1 MGGSSSQV
9 VGYKYYAG
17 LMVVIGNTIE
27 KVLNIN
33 PDNRGWIFTRP
44 EEIELLKT
52 GDTSITVNKPN
63 LFGGD
68 KGEGGWVGSIDIHT
82 GKPENL
88 RQNAYLALK
97 DSPIVS
103 AYPNLSYLV
112 YRGDSGD
119 KGFHLVSMSGML
131 KEVLYWVKRIHV
143 KNNGELQWHDSK
155 AEIGTYEWQN
165 DGNLVYVNINFNESS
180 LIQVPSGSYPDSSSG
195 IWNTNTDLSLF
206 PVIASGDV
214 GEGGECKVTKDFN
227 SSGKG
232 FASIEFIY
240 THLKNA
246 VPSFLPKGLF
256 NVNKEIYLDSPD
268 NITISYKITA
278 LFKLSVGFTLYAQ
291 VSANEDFDAT
301 IAFEGIRLFNVV
313 DKAEIKGEDG
323 SDINPVHK
331 IREILTDDTAMNKPE
346 TDVNND
352 NFILAANR
360 IWDEGLGISWAIQEK
375 SCKEAIDEL
384 LFHIEAG
391 IRVNRQ
397 TGKYE
402 IVLFRD
408 DLLDL
413 DNAMSF
419 DESNIQDLDME
430 IATTDDL
437 INALNVSYY
446 DRSNIKDS
454 SFSVYENGNIRTLDQ
469 EIAESVNFPYFMSRR
484 NAEKVANW
492 KLKQL
497 STPTW
502 KGSFTT
508 GVYNARKLNR
518 YDVIKLNWDNLGIV
532 DLPVRVMKISLGDGI
547 DNTVSIDFVEVIP
560 YSSID
565 YQPVVVDP
573 PTSTV
578 LRPQPNS
585 SIAFEML
592 YYEAVQNFGQT
603 QVDAELANNP
613 DLGYVAVASK
623 KPQNN
628 SLNALLYTDVGTG
641 YTQQSIVNYC
651 PNAQLDQA
659 IGYLDTSFAIKN
671 IDSLSSVA
679 IGSAF
684 ICGSEI
690 MAYESFDINTSIITV
705 KRGALDTIPAQH
717 PIDTVIWFYDEYP
730 NYDTTQYVDGE
741 IVNAKVLTTTPSGV
755 YDLDSATVLPVEIN
769 ARPIR
774 PYPPANVKIDDVYY
788 KETLNSNQLV
798 FTLSWVHRN
807 RLVQTGGNI
816 LGYFD
821 SGVTLESGVTYIVEL
836 FEVDEVGVE
845 TQIINVNV
853 GNVSSYDVD
862 ITGSMSKLFKIQLT
876 SIRDGYRSFQSFTH
890 VIRTFD
896 KTVKFIFDESEIY
909 TPPAPN
915 AVNFIL

>member
-1 MGGSSSQV
+1 MSDQT
-9 VGYKYYAG
+9 VGYRYFTG
-17 LMVVIGNTIE
+17 LMVVIGNRLE
-27 KVLNIN
+27 KLININ
-33 PDNRGWIFTRP
+33 PDNRGWILNKSQQLESNGT
-44 EEIELLKT
+44 I
-52 GDTSITVNKPN
+52 SINKPD

-68 KGEGGWVGSIDIHT
+68 KQEGGWVGQIDVHL
-82 GKPENL
+82 GADNQLKNE
-88 RQNAYLALK
+88 YLALH
-97 DSPIVS
+97 DSELIS
-103 AYPNLSYLV
+103 AFPNLSYLV
-112 YRGDSGD
+112 YRGYDLN
-119 KGFHLVSMSGML
+119 KGFQVVSMSGML

-165 DGNLVYVNINFNESS
+165 DGHLVYGNINFTESS
-180 LIQVPSGSYPDSSSG
+180 LIQVPSGSYPASSSG
-195 IWNTNTDLSLF
+195 IWNTNTDLSLV
-206 PVIASGDV
+206 PVIASGDI
-214 GEGGECKVTKDFN
+214 GDGGECKVTKNFN
-227 SSGKG
+227 LSGNG

-246 VPSFLPKGLF
+246 VPSFLPTGLF
-256 NVNKEIYLDSPD
+256 NVDKETYLDSPD

-278 LFKLSVGFTLYAQ
+278 LFKLSAGFTLYAQ
-291 VSANEDFDAT
+291 VTANEDFDAT
-301 IAFEGIRLFNVV
+301 IGFEGIRLFNVV

-323 SDINPVHK
+323 GDINPVHK

-352 NFILAANR
+352 NFIFAANR

-408 DLLDL
+408 DLLSIEDSL
-413 DNAMSF
+413 LFN
-419 DESNIQDLDME
+419 ESNIKNFSAE
-430 IATTDDL
+430 IANNDDL
-437 INALNVSYY
+437 INSLNVKFY
-446 DRSNIKDS
+446 DRSNIKES
-454 SFSVYENGNIRTLDQ
+454 SFSVYENGSIMSIGETKTENIDL
-469 EIAESVNFPYFMSRR
+469 NYFMSRR

-508 GVYNARKLNR
+508 GKYDARKLNR
-518 YDVIKLNWDNLGIV
+518 YDVIRISWRNLGIV
-532 DLPVRVMKISLGDGI
+532 EMPVRVMKISLGDGR
-547 DNTVSIDFVEVIP
+547 DNTASIDFVEVIP
-560 YSSID
+560 YSNFNFSPIF
-565 YQPVVVDP
+565 VDEP
-573 PTSTV
+573 NETV
-578 LRPQPNS
+578 QKALANQS
-585 SIAFEML
+585 VIFEMPF
-592 YYEAVQNFGQT
+592 YEAVQRFGQS
-603 QVDAELANNP
+603 QVEGELSINP
-613 DLGYVAVASK
+613 DLGYVLASSI

-628 SLNALLYTDVGTG
+628 SLNALLYTDSGAG
-641 YTQQSIVNYC
+641 YSQASILDYSPSC
-651 PNAQLDQA
+651 ILDQD
-659 IGYLDTSFAIKN
+659 IDFLNTSFAVTKQN
-671 IDSLSSVA
+671 ELSKVRTGSLIYCEGELLV
-679 IGSAF
+679 
-684 ICGSEI
+684 
-690 MAYESFDINTSIITV
+690 YQSFNAETRVLTV
-705 KRGALDTIPAQH
+705 KRGALDTIPKPHLKNA
-717 PIDTVIWFYDEYP
+717 VFYFYDDFSTFDPE
-730 NYDTTQYVDGE
+730 QYVESEVING
-741 IVNAKVLTTTPSGV
+741 KVLTTTPS
-755 YDLDSATVLPVEIN
+755 DVLQLNDASEMNIEIL
-769 ARPIR
+769 ARANR

-788 KETLNSNQLV
+788 KETLNSNQHV

-821 SGVTLESGVTYIVEL
+821 SGVTLENGVTYIVEL

-853 GNVSSYDVD
+853 GNVSSYEVD

-890 VIRTFD
+890 LIRTFD

>member
-165 DGNLVYVNINFNESS
+165 DGNLVYGNINFNESS
-180 LIQVPSGSYPDSSSG
+180 LIQAPSGSYPDSSSG

-246 VPSFLPKGLF
+246 VPGFLPKGLF

-518 YDVIKLNWDNLGIV
+518 YDVIKLSWDNLGIV

-565 YQPVVVDP
+565 YQPVSVDP
-573 PTSTV
+573 PTSTI
-578 LRPQPNS
+578 LPPQPNS
-585 SIAFEML
+585 SIAFEMP

-603 QVDAELANNP
+603 QVDAELSNNP

-628 SLNALLYTDVGTG
+628 SLNALLYTDFGTG

-671 IDSLSSVA
+671 IDSLSVVTVGSV
-679 IGSAF
+679 F

-690 MAYESFDINTSIITV
+690 MVYESFDINTSIITV
-705 KRGALDTIPAQH
+705 KRGALDTVPAQH

-755 YDLDSATVLPVEIN
+755 YDLGSATVLPLEIN

-788 KETLNSNQLV
+788 KETLDSNQHV

-845 TQIINVNV
+845 TQILNVNV

-862 ITGSMSKLFKIQLT
+862 ITGSVSKLFKIQLT

-909 TPPAPN
+909 NPPAAN